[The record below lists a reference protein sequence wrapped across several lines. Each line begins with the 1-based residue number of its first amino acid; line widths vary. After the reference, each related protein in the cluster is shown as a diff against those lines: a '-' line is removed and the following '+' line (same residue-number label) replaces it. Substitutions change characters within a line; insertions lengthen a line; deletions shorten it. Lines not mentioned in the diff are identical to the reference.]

1 MEENE
6 ASRKSGEN
14 DFVSST
20 ESLHELQQLSRRR
33 TVSGTCSERS
43 GGSSVKDKVKELT
56 YIKSIQEHQ
65 AMGQDSRLMYV
76 SKNGRIPFAVTSVL
90 PWNKSHPRPPNR

>member
-6 ASRKSGEN
+6 ASTTHKSGEN

-20 ESLHELQQLSRRR
+20 ESLHELQHLSRRR

-43 GGSSVKDKVKELT
+43 GGSSVLKELT